1 MDFGIA
7 EKLVAVHFK
16 AVEHF
21 AAQGQDGLVTL
32 VARQFGR
39 ATRAVAFYQEQFV
52 FADVFAFAV
61 GQFAGQHRH
70 AATFF
75 LLDFFHGTHPRL
87 RLLNR
92 QIRNFFAD
100 FGVLVEPQ
108 FQRVAAHGG
117 HEFER
122 VAVGELV
129 FGLPLELRVEHAGGE
144 HEGGAGEHVVAV
156 DFHAARQQVVVG
168 DEIVH
173 RIKCS
178 LLQARFV
185 RAAQGRGNQIDIAFI
200 GAAALFQPSERKCR
214 AFARA
219 EIVVV
224 AGNIVFGGEHGHGFL
239 CIFQQIR
246 QIALQALRIMPGLGN
261 GVCRLPFDMARERHG
276 NALQQHGF
284 GAQQAFQFENAV
296 GGAFKIFRVRINA
309 YFGAGIAHG
318 ALADLRQRLDHITV
332 RKHDAGNL
340 PVTLHGHFQPRRE
353 RVGHGHAHAVQA
365 ARKGIRAAARFFV
378 ELAAGVKLRE
388 HEFHHGNLLHGVQ
401 AGGNAA
407 PVVAHGKRAVRMDFH
422 VNPRGKTAQGFVC
435 RVVDDFLA
443 DVGGAVGAGVH
454 ARPFFDGVEA
464 F

>member
-32 VARQFGR
+32 IARQFGR
-39 ATRAVAFYQEQFV
+39 AARAVAFYQKQFV

-70 AATFF
+70 AAAFF

-108 FQRVAAHGG
+108 FQRVAAHRG

-129 FGLPLELRVEHAGGE
+129 FGLPLELRVEHACGK

-168 DEIVH
+168 DEVVH
-173 RIKCS
+173 RIECS

-185 RAAQGRGNQIDIAFI
+185 RATQGRGNQIDIAFV
-200 GAAALFQPSERKCR
+200 GAAALFQPSERKRR

-219 EIVVV
+219 EIVVA
-224 AGNIVFGGEHGHGFL
+224 AGNIVFGSKHGHGFL
-239 CIFQQIR
+239 RVFQ
-246 QIALQALRIMPGLGN
+246 
-261 GVCRLPFDMARERHG
+261 
-276 NALQQHGF
+276 
-284 GAQQAFQFENAV
+284 
-296 GGAFKIFRVRINA
+296 
-309 YFGAGIAHG
+309 
-318 ALADLRQRLDHITV
+318 
-332 RKHDAGNL
+332 
-340 PVTLHGHFQPRRE
+340 
-353 RVGHGHAHAVQA
+353 
-365 ARKGIRAAARFFV
+365 
-378 ELAAGVKLRE
+378 
-388 HEFHHGNLLHGVQ
+388 
-401 AGGNAA
+401 
-407 PVVAHGKRAVRMDFH
+407 
-422 VNPRGKTAQGFVC
+422 
-435 RVVDDFLA
+435 
-443 DVGGAVGAGVH
+443 
-454 ARPFFDGVEA
+454 
-464 F
+464 